1 VSVGL
6 NNANNGFSTS
16 VLEYKEAIRSSLLFL
31 QLPCS
36 DPYERSI
43 LRPLRL
49 QSKACRMATQA
60 KSRIKSAHGNTL
72 YDGTKQGVKVDR
84 PVPQGEDRFLLYH
97 YDTAR
102 RPELGCVR
110 GFINIPTSIPDT

>member
-31 QLPCS
+31 QLPWS
-36 DPYERSI
+36 DPYERSFS
-43 LRPLRL
+43 RPLGLR
-49 QSKACRMATQA
+49 SNTCRMATQA

-72 YDGTKQGVKVDR
+72 YNGMK
-84 PVPQGEDRFLLYH
+84 
-97 YDTAR
+97 
-102 RPELGCVR
+102 
-110 GFINIPTSIPDT
+110 